1 MGKDTTGSGETFGR
15 YRIRGVLEEGGMGR
29 LYVAERTGAEGF
41 RKVVALKR
49 ILPHLAQDAKLREMF
64 ITEARVA
71 ARLDHPDIITTFELG
86 EVDGNYFMS
95 MEYLPGEDLAKILS
109 KCSAT
114 QPMPIEIAATLAQR
128 VAEGLHYAHEL
139 LDDDGHPANLVHRD
153 VNPCNIVVT
162 YYGAVKLLDF
172 GVVKESAAASTT
184 FSGVFR
190 GNYAYCAPEQ
200 IESAPV
206 DRRTDIFCLG
216 IVLWECITGQRLFG
230 GGTDVSNIDAVR
242 SKRIEAPSAF
252 RPEASVALDAI
263 VMRCLSR
270 DPARRYQSAADLSA
284 ALRQFLATRPHA
296 PNEQAIGGWLEQQF
310 GKERATRKKAIGQG
324 TDIESALAYL
334 KLGTGTSG
342 LAPANADPDA
352 AAAGAQSKPRVLWS
366 TTIRRTP
373 GPSRALSDAAAP
385 STPAPTSA
393 SQIPGAP
400 NARTSSGLGFTA
412 RAELPPEVVTTVEV
426 IDPMAAAPG
435 DVAAPRG
442 GEPGTESA
450 PARRTSSQ
458 MGMTPGVTTPR
469 RSSGI
474 TTPRTSSGMTSAAA
488 PAPAQPARTRSLS
501 FATLTL
507 AIGSVVIGGAVVLGR
522 LAAPTSE
529 SAAVAP
535 ALGSVEVRSEPPGAL
550 IFIDGSPSGLVTPA
564 TLSALPL
571 ARPLRIQLSKDGY
584 RPAAL
589 TVTPESSPT
598 RPQVVK
604 LVQTSAILR
613 LTDLPRRASVFLD
626 GIQLDTG
633 GIVETTV
640 GRHELRVEVKSKIV
654 FSKVLDL
661 QAGEQITK
669 VGGVEGKP

>member
-1 MGKDTTGSGETFGR
+1 
-15 YRIRGVLEEGGMGR
+15 MGR

-139 LDDDGHPANLVHRD
+139 LDDDGLPANIVHRD

-172 GVVKESAAASTT
+172 GVVKESSATSTT

-242 SKRIEAPSAF
+242 SKRIEAPSTF

-270 DPARRYQSAADLSA
+270 DPSRRYQSAADLSA

-334 KLGTGTSG
+334 KLGTGTAGIGS
-342 LAPANADPDA
+342 APDLDSTTGGGEAR
-352 AAAGAQSKPRVLWS
+352 PRVLWS

-373 GPSRALSDAAAP
+373 GHSRAFSDAP
-385 STPAPTSA
+385 TTSPTSA
-393 SQIPGAP
+393 AAGTPGATS
-400 NARTSSGLGFTA
+400 ARTPSGLGFPA
-412 RAELPPEVVTTVEV
+412 RSEPLQEVVTTVEV
-426 IDPMAAAPG
+426 IDPNAAMAAASG
-435 DVAAPRG
+435 DLAESRVPEGAP
-442 GEPGTESA
+442 SA
-450 PARRTSSQ
+450 PARRTSSRI
-458 MGMTPGVTTPR
+458 GVTP
-469 RSSGI
+469 
-474 TTPRTSSGMTSAAA
+474 AVVA
-488 PAPAQPARTRSLS
+488 PPPPARPRSLS

-529 SAAVAP
+529 SATVAP

-564 TLSALPL
+564 TLNALPL
-571 ARPLRIQLSKDGY
+571 ARPLRVQLSKDGY

-589 TVTPESSPT
+589 TVTPEATPG

-626 GIQLDTG
+626 GVQLETD
-633 GIVETTV
+633 GIVETTA

-654 FSKVLDL
+654 FSKILEL

-669 VGGVEGKP
+669 VGGGEGKP

>member
-1 MGKDTTGSGETFGR
+1 MGHDATGDGETFGR

-95 MEYLPGEDLAKILS
+95 MEYLPGEDLAIIPS

-128 VAEGLHYAHEL
+128 IAEGLHYAHEL
-139 LDDDGHPANLVHRD
+139 PDDDGRPANLVHRD

-242 SKRIEAPSAF
+242 SKRIEAPSTF

-270 DPARRYQSAADLSA
+270 DPARRYQRASDLSA

-296 PNEQAIGGWLEQQF
+296 PNEQAVGGWLEQQF

-324 TDIESALAYL
+324 TDIEAALAYL
-334 KLGTGTSG
+334 KLGTGTSN
-342 LAPANADPDA
+342 LAAGADPDA
-352 AAAGAQSKPRVLWS
+352 GAGGGQSRPRVLWS

-373 GPSRALSDAAAP
+373 GIPRTAFDVMATPTPPPTPAGRAP
-385 STPAPTSA
+385 SAP
-393 SQIPGAP
+393 IFVP
-400 NARTSSGLGFTA
+400 
-412 RAELPPEVVTTVEV
+412 RAESLSEVVTTVEV
-426 IDPMAAAPG
+426 IDPVSAMAVAPG
-435 DVAAPRG
+435 DPADSRAADPAAGSGPVRRTPTPLG
-442 GEPGTESA
+442 VA
-450 PARRTSSQ
+450 PA
-458 MGMTPGVTTPR
+458 
-469 RSSGI
+469 
-474 TTPRTSSGMTSAAA
+474 AAVIA
-488 PAPAQPARTRSLS
+488 PAPARPRRLS
-501 FATLTL
+501 FATMTL
-507 AIGSVVIGGAVVLGR
+507 AIGSIVIGGAVVLGR
-522 LAAPTSE
+522 LAAPTAD
-529 SAAVAP
+529 SAALAP
-535 ALGSVEVRSEPPGAL
+535 ALGSVEVRSEPAGAL

-564 TLSALPL
+564 TLNGLPL

-589 TVTPESSPT
+589 TVTPEAAPSSPH
-598 RPQVVK
+598 VVT
-604 LVQTSAILR
+604 LVQTGAIVR

-626 GIQLDTG
+626 GVQVDTD
-633 GIVETTV
+633 GIVDTTV
-640 GRHELRVEVKSKIV
+640 GRHQIRVEVKSKIV
-654 FSKVLDL
+654 FSAVLDVKP
-661 QAGEQITK
+661 GEQIAK
-669 VGGVEGKP
+669 VGAGEGKP

>member
-1 MGKDTTGSGETFGR
+1 
-15 YRIRGVLEEGGMGR
+15 MGR

-49 ILPHLAQDAKLREMF
+49 ILPHLAHDTKLREMF

-114 QPMPIEIAATLAQR
+114 QPMPIEIAVTLAQR
-128 VAEGLHYAHEL
+128 VADGLHYAHDL
-139 LDDDGHPANLVHRD
+139 LDDDGRPAMLVHRD

-172 GVVKESAAASTT
+172 GVVKESAATSTT

-190 GNYAYCAPEQ
+190 GSYAYCAPEQ

-242 SKRIEAPSAF
+242 SKRIEAPSTF

-270 DPARRYQSAADLSA
+270 DPTRRYQRASDLSA
-284 ALRQFLATRPHA
+284 ALRQFMASRPQA

-334 KLGTGTSG
+334 KLGTGGSG
-342 LAPANADPDA
+342 IPTATDLDPAS
-352 AAAGAQSKPRVLWS
+352 GSGQSKPRVLWS

-373 GPSRALSDAAAP
+373 VPARPVMEPATTT
-385 STPAPTSA
+385 STPPLT
-393 SQIPGAP
+393 
-400 NARTSSGLGFTA
+400 
-412 RAELPPEVVTTVEV
+412 
-426 IDPMAAAPG
+426 
-435 DVAAPRG
+435 
-442 GEPGTESA
+442 
-450 PARRTSSQ
+450 
-458 MGMTPGVTTPR
+458 
-469 RSSGI
+469 
-474 TTPRTSSGMTSAAA
+474 AAA
-488 PAPAQPARTRSLS
+488 PAPSAPPERTSGTMAAVAAQAEVIAEPANRAEVLATAPPAGAALSSDGASAPAGARETAAAQSAPNQAPLAEGPAPRPRRMS
-501 FATLTL
+501 FATATL
-507 AIGSVVIGGAVVLGR
+507 AIGALLIGGAVVLGR
-522 LAAPTSE
+522 AVAPTSDTPLAE
-529 SAAVAP
+529 P
-535 ALGSVEVRSEPPGAL
+535 ALGSVALRSEPPGAL
-550 IFIDGSPSGLVTPA
+550 IFIDGSPSGLVTPT
-564 TLSALPL
+564 TLTGLPL
-571 ARPLRIQLSKDGY
+571 GRPLRVQLSKDGY

-589 TVTPESSPT
+589 TVTPEAAP
-598 RPQVVK
+598 RPPEVVT
-604 LVQTSAILR
+604 LVRTSAIVQ
-613 LTDLPRRASVFLD
+613 LTNLPPRAAVFLD
-626 GIQLDTG
+626 GVQIDTD
-633 GIVETTV
+633 GIVDTTV

-654 FSKVLDL
+654 FSKILDVKP
-661 QAGEQITK
+661 GEQITK
-669 VGGVEGKP
+669 VAPGEGEP